1 MSKTRYAPGKLPLGN
16 VVGLAVAAA
25 LYGVPFNLS
34 AQQAPA
40 SVQPSSGELGE
51 IIVTATRRTET
62 LESVPYSISVVSAD
76 QLDKAGVTDLASLA
90 SQVPGLS
97 VYDLGARFA
106 ATTPPIIRG
115 INATSEPRGFRS
127 FEQDPVGTYIGNS
140 PISGYYQLEDI
151 QRVEVLRGPQGT
163 LYGAGALGGAIRLVS
178 NSPELGKTSAEIQA
192 SGSRDAHS
200 DGTGFS
206 VLGIANLPIGDT
218 VAFRASSKYEYDP
231 GFIDVFGLLS
241 RTNEGLYGTPILA
254 DPADPISSP
263 AIYHSRPDW
272 NWQRTFTGRA
282 ALLWKPSGGFS
293 AEVADLYADVQ
304 GDGSPQVNY
313 TFAGG
318 PFPLDPRITAPAGG
332 HYQEF
337 SQIDQPWSR
346 YTNLTSVD
354 LSYDAGFATV
364 SSTTSYHTTSGSTLQ
379 DETYNGVGV
388 DGGLFV
394 PYYAGTPASSRFIW
408 PFLWADSSHAFTEEV
423 RLVSNAALQRPVDY
437 VIGAFYERSQ
447 SIGSWYVTNPGG
459 PERSVAQ
466 GCPATVPCLVAGPND
481 LDFYQIDHQSF
492 RDASVFG
499 EATWHVFPQMQIT
512 VGARHFSQQ
521 FTDAQIYADYTFDTF
536 VPPTPHSSPASKTVG
551 KVNPSFEY
559 APHQYVYAEW
569 SQGFRRG
576 GANSVPYAGIYKES
590 PLLRYYQPDTTN
602 NYEVGFKGR
611 LDNGMSYTADVFDIR
626 WDKPQISA
634 TLPSGNLAVYNGNT
648 AESRGFEL
656 ESTGPLFL
664 QSLTYAASFAY
675 ADAHLSS
682 EFSLPANNGSGQIV
696 PGEVT
701 GTAGTQLPGSPKTS
715 AAATVTYTMELQP
728 EYDLAFSVNGAYRSA
743 VRFALQGGPVSVN
756 GYTTVPTS
764 SSYQV
769 LNASATLAH
778 QPWRFTAYVTNL
790 LDKQN
795 ILVPPAQLNQVNNLT
810 NDTIVNP
817 PRQIGVRVAYKF
829 GDR

>member
-1 MSKTRYAPGKLPLGN
+1 MIGI
-16 VVGLAVAAA
+16 AVAAA
-25 LYGVPFNLS
+25 LYSLPIDLF
-34 AQQAPA
+34 AQQAP
-40 SVQPSSGELGE
+40 PSGQSATGELGE
-51 IIVTATRRTET
+51 IVVTATHRTET

-76 QLDKAGVTDLASLA
+76 QLDKAAVTDLASLA

-97 VYDLGARFA
+97 LYDLGARFA

-127 FEQDPVGTYIGNS
+127 FEQDPVGTYVGNS

-163 LYGAGALGGAIRLVS
+163 LYGAGALGGAIRLVP
-178 NSPELGKTSAEIQA
+178 NSPELGKTSVEIES

-206 VLGIANLPIGDT
+206 VLGIANLPIGDS
-218 VAFRASSKYEYDP
+218 VAFRASSKYAYDP

-241 RTNEGLYGTPILA
+241 RTNEGMYGTPILA
-254 DPADPISSP
+254 DPSDPVNSP
-263 AIYHSRPDW
+263 AVYHSQPDW
-272 NWQRTFTGRA
+272 NWQRSFTGRA
-282 ALLWKPSGGFS
+282 ALLWKPTGLFS
-293 AEVADLYADVQ
+293 AELADLYADVR

-318 PFPLDPRITAPAGG
+318 PFPIDPRITAPAGG
-332 HYQEF
+332 HYQDF

-346 YTNLTSVD
+346 YTNLSSLD
-354 LSYDAGFATV
+354 MSYDAGFATL
-364 SSTTSYHTTSGSTLQ
+364 SSTTSYHATTGSTLQ

-388 DGGLFV
+388 DQGLFV
-394 PYYAGTPASSRFIW
+394 PYYSGTPASPRFIW
-408 PFLWADSSHAFTEEV
+408 PFLWADSSHSFTEEV
-423 RLVSNAALQRPVDY
+423 RLVSNAALERPIDY
-437 VIGAFYERSQ
+437 VVGAYYERSQ
-447 SIGSWYVTNPGG
+447 SNGSWYVANPGS
-459 PERSVAQ
+459 PERSVSQ
-466 GCPATVPCLVAGPND
+466 GCPATVPCLIAAPND

-499 EATWHVFPQMQIT
+499 EATWHVFSKAQMT
-512 VGARHFSQQ
+512 VGARHFSQE
-521 FTDAQIYADYTFDTF
+521 FTDAQIYEDYTFATF
-536 VPPTPHSSPASKTVG
+536 VPPVPHSSPASKTVG
-551 KVNPSFEY
+551 KVNPSYEY
-559 APHQYVYAEW
+559 ASHQFVYAEW

-602 NYEVGFKGR
+602 NYEIGFKGR
-611 LDNGMSYTADVFDIR
+611 FGNGVYYTADVFDIK

-656 ESTGPLFL
+656 ESTGPLLL

-675 ADAHLSS
+675 ADAYLASD
-682 EFSLPANNGSGQIV
+682 FSLPANNGLGQIV
-696 PGEVT
+696 PGELT
-701 GTAGTQLPGSPKTS
+701 GKSGTQLPGSPKTS
-715 AAATVTYTMELQP
+715 VAATLTYTVPLQP
-728 EYDLAFSVNGAYRSA
+728 GYDLALSVNGAYRSA
-743 VRFALQGGPVSVN
+743 VRFALQGGPVFVN
-756 GYTTVPTS
+756 GYTAVPTS
-764 SSYQV
+764 SSFQV
-769 LNASATLAH
+769 FNASTTLAH
-778 QPWRFTAYVTNL
+778 KPWRFTAYVTNL

-795 ILVPPAQLNQVNNLT
+795 VLVPPAQLNQVGNLT

-817 PRQIGVRVAYKF
+817 PRQIGVRIAYKF
-829 GDR
+829 DDR